1 MSRKKSLQTQLA
13 FQTIQNVSV
22 SKMGQAILKK
32 NPYETRVLN
41 DKLEDIEFHKRK
53 WKNDFCW
60 KLNDT
65 RQEFKQTRNMES
77 SSCVRFYC
85 RSKGGKVVRI
95 PDTAQ
100 CLSRKPNVGIY
111 QQLGKTSEAD
121 ATIQKEVTR
130 SGAKK
135 EGAISFVSGNKKTL
149 TTDIKVYVSDKM
161 LRSKE
166 NAARDERDGRRG
178 SVTPNCMTP
187 FIRHSFTDYPNRTTT
202 AHDTNWQK
210 CKNCA
215 SIVVQEETDSQ
226 ENNCDAESSYISV
239 PSRQGSKTVHKSS
252 RASTESCFVPTPPP
266 TEKQTHIWRTR
277 TGEIVSKR
285 RVVNGFLKRDKISN
299 LLRGNSEL
307 GAEHSLSMSPIKDAR
322 FLGLQSS
329 LVPFTN
335 NTRKSQDKVD
345 FRE

>member
-121 ATIQKEVTR
+121 ATIQKEATR

-149 TTDIKVYVSDKM
+149 TTDIKVYVSD
-161 LRSKE
+161 
-166 NAARDERDGRRG
+166 N
-178 SVTPNCMTP
+178 VT
-187 FIRHSFTDYPNRTTT
+187 F
-202 AHDTNWQK
+202 
-210 CKNCA
+210 
-215 SIVVQEETDSQ
+215 
-226 ENNCDAESSYISV
+226 
-239 PSRQGSKTVHKSS
+239 
-252 RASTESCFVPTPPP
+252 
-266 TEKQTHIWRTR
+266 
-277 TGEIVSKR
+277 
-285 RVVNGFLKRDKISN
+285 
-299 LLRGNSEL
+299 
-307 GAEHSLSMSPIKDAR
+307 
-322 FLGLQSS
+322 
-329 LVPFTN
+329 
-335 NTRKSQDKVD
+335 
-345 FRE
+345 